1 MLQEL
6 ELEDQSARFESEVGG
21 IDFDYRSPAHM
32 RADEVV
38 CSRDGSMVDGDSS
51 FHWRPALFQPAG
63 ELPVGYSACED
74 VHEVDA
80 VNSVVSAF
88 LLTFAGL
95 FPIVNPFEATPFFLG
110 LTAGLSTAERTVLAR
125 KTAINGFALL
135 LGSMVLGPW
144 LLEFFG
150 IELPVVR
157 IAGGLV
163 VTALGWKLLSQ
174 ESWSD
179 HGSGG
184 VQPGQ
189 PRKVGSFY
197 PLTMP
202 LTVGPGS
209 MSVAITIG
217 SRNPDTQLHLT
228 ALALHAIGAL
238 LGVAAIAFTI
248 YIAYRFA
255 ESFARLLGATGLE
268 VMVRL
273 SAFILMCIGIEI
285 IWTGYS
291 ALIAPH

>member
-1 MLQEL
+1 MN
-6 ELEDQSARFESEVGG
+6 
-21 IDFDYRSPAHM
+21 
-32 RADEVV
+32 
-38 CSRDGSMVDGDSS
+38 
-51 FHWRPALFQPAG
+51 
-63 ELPVGYSACED
+63 PVLR
-74 VHEVDA
+74 
-80 VNSVVSAF
+80 AF
-88 LLTFAGL
+88 LLTFAGQ
-95 FPIVNPFEATPFFLG
+95 FPIVNPFEAAPFFLG
-110 LTAGLSTAERTVLAR
+110 LTAGLSSTERTMLAR
-125 KTAINGFALL
+125 KASINGFVLL
-135 LGSMVLGPW
+135 LGTMVLGPW
-144 LLEFFG
+144 LLVFFG

-179 HGSGG
+179 HGSADMR
-184 VQPGQ
+184 PGA
-189 PRKVGSFY
+189 RKVGSFY

-217 SRNPDTQLHLT
+217 SRKPESYIHLT
-228 ALALHAIGAL
+228 ALDLLHGIGAL
-238 LGVAAIAFTI
+238 VGVAAIAITI

-268 VMVRL
+268 VLVRL

-291 ALIAPH
+291 ALTGMHSSP